1 MSSPSALS
9 YNETQEPMDILSG
22 DEAQE
27 LMYMLSCD
35 EAQGLTSMAYDEF
48 NDNESISAK
57 AVSKSSKYT

>member
-9 YNETQEPMDILSG
+9 YDEIQKPMDVLSG

-27 LMYMLSCD
+27 PMYKLSCN

-48 NDNESISAK
+48 NNNESISVEAI
-57 AVSKSSKYT
+57 